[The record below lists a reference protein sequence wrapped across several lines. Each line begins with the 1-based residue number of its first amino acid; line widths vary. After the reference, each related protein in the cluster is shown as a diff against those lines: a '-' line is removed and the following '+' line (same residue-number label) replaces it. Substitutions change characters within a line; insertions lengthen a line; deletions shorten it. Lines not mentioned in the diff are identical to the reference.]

1 MIYSNNNYEL
11 FSKIKNCG
19 ICATIGNFD
28 GVHLGHQS
36 LINKIVDISNNESYM
51 SLVISFWP
59 HPLSILRPNNAPFLI
74 KSHDEKILLLK
85 RQNID
90 AFLELKFTNKMAET
104 DPENFFN
111 KYIFPLNLKCLVI
124 GYDFCLG
131 KNRVGDVN
139 MLKSIGEKYG
149 FSVIQ
154 MPAVKKNGTIIS
166 STLIRKAIIKGY
178 SYASWC

>member
-59 HPLSILRPNNAPFLI
+59 HPLSILRPNNGCASMLFEPI
-74 KSHDEKILLLK
+74 
-85 RQNID
+85 QNITS
-90 AFLELKFTNKMAET
+90 ASLILSKPFVIA
-104 DPENFFN
+104 PEP
-111 KYIFPLNLKCLVI
+111 KVVAKPAT
-124 GYDFCLG
+124 
-131 KNRVGDVN
+131 VG
-139 MLKSIGEKYG
+139 
-149 FSVIQ
+149 
-154 MPAVKKNGTIIS
+154 P
-166 STLIRKAIIKGY
+166 
-178 SYASWC
+178 